1 MKAIPS
7 DALYQFVNT
16 RIVQFHHNK
25 ISALERLSLQDL
37 LKRKNPYLFKAKNL
51 NIASELIQDI
61 LDAYLSSSE
70 EKLFGDFLEE
80 LAIYIASYTLDG
92 HKSSASGIDLEFV
105 HDDIHYLISIKSGAN
120 WGNSSQHKRQE
131 EDFKTA
137 VKRLKQSQSTRN
149 VQPVLGICYGK
160 TKTTFLRGYMK
171 VVGQSF
177 WHLISGNEQL
187 YTDIIEPI
195 GYRAKEH
202 NERFLEEKGRVIN
215 QFTAEFLDAFCDNG
229 LINWRRLVAFNSG
242 NLDPNDISRRH
253 RAP

>member
-7 DALYQFVNT
+7 DDLYQFVNT
-16 RIVQFHHNK
+16 RIVQFHYSK

-131 EDFKTA
+131 EDFK
-137 VKRLKQSQSTRN
+137 KLLN
-149 VQPVLGICYGK
+149 V
-160 TKTTFLRGYMK
+160 
-171 VVGQSF
+171 
-177 WHLISGNEQL
+177 
-187 YTDIIEPI
+187 
-195 GYRAKEH
+195 
-202 NERFLEEKGRVIN
+202 
-215 QFTAEFLDAFCDNG
+215 
-229 LINWRRLVAFNSG
+229 
-242 NLDPNDISRRH
+242 
-253 RAP
+253 

>member
-1 MKAIPS
+1 
-7 DALYQFVNT
+7 
-16 RIVQFHHNK
+16 
-25 ISALERLSLQDL
+25 
-37 LKRKNPYLFKAKNL
+37 
-51 NIASELIQDI
+51 
-61 LDAYLSSSE
+61 
-70 EKLFGDFLEE
+70 
-80 LAIYIASYTLDG
+80 
-92 HKSSASGIDLEFV
+92 
-105 HDDIHYLISIKSGAN
+105 
-120 WGNSSQHKRQE
+120 
-131 EDFKTA
+131 
-137 VKRLKQSQSTRN
+137 
-149 VQPVLGICYGK
+149 
-160 TKTTFLRGYMK
+160 MK